1 MLRGGRHRCIAGVE
15 VHLVR
20 VGDVARH
27 DGARSTPRGED
38 EDDPLPGDYDDADAA
53 QAALVQTLADAL
65 GVVADA
71 VSVTGVAANG
81 SAASVGVVLN
91 ADSGAA
97 AAVLAAAL
105 DALAPVSAPAGLAGA
120 LAAALPLRRGS
131 LSESGRRGTARER
144 GSRGRAGGRRGG
156 WREGMGERMEWRGRE
171 GGEGGPGR
179 RSRAAA
185 PTGHVAPR
193 DPPLLAA
200 CAEQILPSNAALK
213 LR

>member
-1 MLRGGRHRCIAGVE
+1 MEEAAGGGAMGGCASGHTCACGRGSERAEGGREG
-15 VHLVR
+15 
-20 VGDVARH
+20 
-27 DGARSTPRGED
+27 GE
-38 EDDPLPGDYDDADAA
+38 
-53 QAALVQTLADAL
+53 
-65 GVVADA
+65 
-71 VSVTGVAANG
+71 
-81 SAASVGVVLN
+81 
-91 ADSGAA
+91 
-97 AAVLAAAL
+97 
-105 DALAPVSAPAGLAGA
+105 
-120 LAAALPLRRGS
+120 
-131 LSESGRRGTARER
+131 
-144 GSRGRAGGRRGG
+144 GG